1 GRDQSLI
8 ATEPLPSKKW
18 VHVAVTLQGDTGTL
32 YVNGQSVA
40 SSSEITF
47 NPKDLQVTEA
57 YVGKS
62 RYAADPFYKGSLDN
76 VRV

>member
-1 GRDQSLI
+1 M
-8 ATEPLPSKKW
+8 
-18 VHVAVTLQGDTGTL
+18 GTL
-32 YVNGQSVA
+32 YVNGTSVA

-62 RYAADPFYKGSLDN
+62 RYASDPFYKGSLDN
-76 VRV
+76 VRVYDKALTAKEIQRQAKEKP